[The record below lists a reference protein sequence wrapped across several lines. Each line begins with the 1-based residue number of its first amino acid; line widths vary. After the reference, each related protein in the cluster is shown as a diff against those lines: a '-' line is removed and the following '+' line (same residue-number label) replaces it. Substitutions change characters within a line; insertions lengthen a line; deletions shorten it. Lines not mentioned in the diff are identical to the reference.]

1 MFYRGVCVL
10 FMLSICFSALWAGEL
25 LPEHV
30 AVVYNGKSKLSKEVA
45 LEYMKTRGIP
55 VANLVELDCPPV
67 NEIRRVQYDD
77 FIKVPLLR
85 RAIKDGWWQG
95 GSLALSLER
104 KIYSIVLMP
113 DIPMKIRHETPVPP
127 RGKPLNQMATDRAAV
142 DSELAMLAH
151 TGYNL
156 NGALRN
162 EYYNKEEAFCDGR
175 YPIFLVCRIDG
186 LSKETCL
193 RMVRDPAE
201 VEKRGLWGW
210 AVVDRG
216 GPYKQGD
223 QWMDAAFEVFRKA
236 GIPVYKD
243 DWDRTLPAMFPLSN
257 DTALYCGWY
266 ARNANGPFADA
277 GFRFR
282 PGAVAMHLH
291 SYSAE
296 HFKTP
301 GRGWSSALLEHG
313 AAATIGNVN
322 EPFLGMTHRFD
333 ILTDR
338 LLKGYTLAEA
348 AWMSIPVTSWQGVV
362 FGDPLYRPFSKMKS
376 MDVEPNALDRYFQGW
391 WAGRLQYEDNWQSR
405 AERMLE
411 AARKAKNSFIYEAL
425 ALEYLYGKDY
435 AAAERMLT
443 AALDCAS
450 DDRTRS
456 RLRLEL
462 TLVAR
467 ARGGKN
473 AYLAE
478 SQKQRALMGTSRFL
492 PALNEWDKRMVP
504 PPPKPVKK

>member
-1 MFYRGVCVL
+1 
-10 FMLSICFSALWAGEL
+10 MLSICLTALWAGEL
-25 LPEHV
+25 LPDHV
-30 AVVYNGKSKLSKEVA
+30 AVVYNGKSRLSREVA
-45 LEYMKTRGIP
+45 QEYVKTRRIP
-55 VANLVELDCPPV
+55 AGNLIELDCPLA
-67 NEIRRVQYDD
+67 NEITRAQYDD

-85 RAIKDGWWQG
+85 RAIKDRWWDG
-95 GSLALSLER
+95 SSLALSPER

-113 DIPMKIRHETPVPP
+113 DMPMKIRHETPVTPQG
-127 RGKPLNQMATDRAAV
+127 RSLNQMATDRAAV

-151 TGYNL
+151 TRYNL
-156 NGALRN
+156 NGALKS
-162 EYYNKEEAFCDGR
+162 EYFNKEESFCDGR

-193 RMVRDPAE
+193 RMAREPAE

-223 QWMDAAFEVFRKA
+223 QWMDAAFETFRKA
-236 GIPVYKD
+236 GIPAYRD
-243 DWDRTLPAMFPLSN
+243 DWGQTLPAMFPLSN

-277 GFRFR
+277 AFRFR
-282 PGAVAMHLH
+282 AGAVAMHLH

-296 HFKTP
+296 HFKNP
-301 GRGWSSALLEHG
+301 ARGWSSTLLERG
-313 AAATIGNVN
+313 AVATIGNVY
-322 EPFLGMTHRFD
+322 EPFLTMTHRFD
-333 ILTDR
+333 ILMDR

-348 AWMSIPVTSWQGVV
+348 AWMSMPVTSWQGVV

-376 MDVEPNALDRYFQGW
+376 MDVEPNDKDRYFQGW
-391 WAGRLQYEDNWQSR
+391 WAGRLQYEDDWQSR
-405 AERMLE
+405 AERMLK
-411 AARKAKNSFIYEAL
+411 AARKAKSPLVYEAL

-435 AAAERMLT
+435 SAAERMLT
-443 AALDCAS
+443 AALDCAP
-450 DDRTRS
+450 DERTRA

-462 TLVAR
+462 TLAAR

-473 AYLAE
+473 AYLPE
-478 SQKQRALMGTSRFL
+478 SQKQRALMGASRFL
-492 PALNEWDKRMVP
+492 PALNEWDKRMAP